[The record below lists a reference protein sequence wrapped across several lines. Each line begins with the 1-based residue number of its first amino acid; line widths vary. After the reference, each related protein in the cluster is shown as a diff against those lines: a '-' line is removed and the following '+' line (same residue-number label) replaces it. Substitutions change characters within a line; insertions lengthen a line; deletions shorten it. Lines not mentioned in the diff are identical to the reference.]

1 MDRTVLPAP
10 RPLLITLTLL
20 ALVFTACGGGEAS
33 GEPPPLSGP
42 IREMLEEVAAAR
54 GLEAPTNLRMEVVA
68 PEDMVEVYTGRVADE
83 DRETLQ
89 EGGALYQLLGYIEPG
104 ENLWDVTLSTAEL
117 ITGFYSF
124 RDKTLWVVTDKDS
137 VDPDSLSEGER
148 STLAHEMAH
157 AIQDYHFDLLAGGRR
172 IAPTHDGGLAWRSVV
187 EGDAVLHESLWSGRV
202 ALHPGGALAAGN
214 LLLLANVSQTD
225 DIPPPVLR
233 QVVFPYL
240 TGPAAVQALLDREGL
255 EALNALFADPPP
267 SAAYVIDL
275 RLHFDWF
282 AEEGADLLL
291 PADAIAGSLGPGWS
305 ERESGVLGP
314 FHLMNYLLGDTVGY
328 PWPAYGFPDRVYNEV
343 EARIARAGEGWRG
356 DYYRLFENGEER
368 VVVALVRFDTTI
380 DSHQFEFAH
389 REALAFGE
397 VIIEGPYTFVTRD
410 DGHVVA
416 RIAPI
421 GRTVFFAIGTSAELV
436 RAALE
441 PLVEG

>member
-1 MDRTVLPAP
+1 
-10 RPLLITLTLL
+10 
-20 ALVFTACGGGEAS
+20 
-33 GEPPPLSGP
+33 
-42 IREMLEEVAAAR
+42 
-54 GLEAPTNLRMEVVA
+54 MEVVA
-68 PEDMVEVYTGRVADE
+68 PEDIVEVYTGRVADE

-172 IAPTHDGGLAWRSVV
+172 IARTHDGGLAWRSVV
-187 EGDAVLHESLWSGRV
+187 EGDAMLTTSLWQGHVSLRP
-202 ALHPGGALAAGN
+202 AGGLGGPV
-214 LLLLANVSQTD
+214 LLLANLNQEQIDSQ
-225 DIPPPVLR
+225 ILR
-233 QVVFPYL
+233 VISFPYL
-240 TGPAAVQALLDREGL
+240 SGAIAMRDLAFREGP
-255 EALNALFADPPP
+255 EALNALYAIPPP
-267 SAAYVIDL
+267 STAHI
-275 RLHFDWF
+275 LHPHLLGTDWLP
-282 AEEGADLLL
+282 ESVSHLL
-291 PADAIAGSLGPGWS
+291 PAAAIGGSLGPGWT
-305 ERESGVLGP
+305 EAESGVLGE
-314 FHLMNYLLGDTVGY
+314 FHLVNYLLGDTVGY
-328 PWPAYGFPDRVYNEV
+328 PWADGSHPQTLA
-343 EARIARAGEGWRG
+343 AGEGWQG
-356 DYYRLFENGEER
+356 DAYRLFENGEER

>member
-1 MDRTVLPAP
+1 MDRTVFTAP

-117 ITGFYSF
+117 IAGFYSF

-137 VDPDSLSEGER
+137 VDPDSLSKDER
-148 STLAHEMAH
+148 ATLAHEMAH

-187 EGDAVLHESLWSGRV
+187 EGDAMLTTSLWQGHVSLRP
-202 ALHPGGALAAGN
+202 AGGLGGPV
-214 LLLLANVSQTD
+214 LLLANLNQEQIDPQILRVISFPYLSGAIAMRD
-225 DIPPPVLR
+225 LAFREGPEALNGLFAIPPPSTAHILHPHLLGTDWLPES
-233 QVVFPYL
+233 VV
-240 TGPAAVQALLDREGL
+240 
-255 EALNALFADPPP
+255 
-267 SAAYVIDL
+267 
-275 RLHFDWF
+275 H
-282 AEEGADLLL
+282 LL
-291 PADAIAGSLGPGWS
+291 PAAAIGGGLGPGWT
-305 ERESGVLGP
+305 EAESGVLGE
-314 FHLMNYLLGDTVGY
+314 FHLVNYLLGDTVGY
-328 PWPAYGFPDRVYNEV
+328 PWADGSHPQTLA
-343 EARIARAGEGWRG
+343 AGEGWQG
-356 DYYRLFENGEER
+356 DAYRLFENGEER
-368 VVVALVRFDTTI
+368 VLVVVVRFDTSV
-380 DSHQFEFAH
+380 DARQFDAAH
-389 REALAFGE
+389 RSALARGAS
-397 VIIEGPYTFVTRD
+397 VVEGPYMLVTRD
-410 DGHVVA
+410 DEFVVG
-416 RIAPI
+416 RFDPG
-421 GRTVFFAIGTSAELV
+421 GRTVFFVIGTSAEMV

-441 PLVEG
+441 PLVKG